1 MKLVTFSTHTAYGA
15 VQRIGAL
22 HGDNLIDLNSGL
34 VAMLEEQGETERAQA
49 VADVLIPCDMK
60 QFLQGGKLSMNKA
73 LEAMHYVQARYDGTT
88 PITTSGNQC
97 MVFAL
102 SEVTLLA
109 PVTQPTSIRDTIS
122 FETHA
127 KNFEKRTGKPIPEL
141 WYQQP
146 LYYKGNPHTVQG
158 NNAIIPWPNYTEKLD
173 YELEFGIYIGKTG
186 SNIPVNEAKEY
197 IAGYT
202 IFNDISARD
211 VLQQEVTMLLGPAK
225 GKDMDGGNI
234 MGPCLVTPDEL
245 DSSNLA
251 MVARINGEVWSQ
263 GNTSDMY
270 WSFEQIIAHVSQSET
285 LHPGDFIGSG
295 TIAFGCGDELERW
308 IQPGDVI
315 ELDVEGIGV
324 LRSVVG
330 ERD

>member
-1 MKLVTFSTHTAYGA
+1 MKLVTFSTQTEYGT
-15 VQRIGAL
+15 VERIGAL
-22 HGDNLIDLNSGL
+22 HGDSVIDLNSAV
-34 VAMLEEQGETERAQA
+34 VAMLEEQGETERAQE
-49 VADVLIPCDMK
+49 VADAIIPCDMQK
-60 QFLQGGKLSMNKA
+60 FLQGGKLSMNKA
-73 LEAMHYVQARYDGTT
+73 QDAMYFAQARYDGST
-88 PITTSGNQC
+88 PITTNNNQYI
-97 MVFAL
+97 VFDL
-102 SEVTLLA
+102 SKVTLLA
-109 PVTQPTSIRDTIS
+109 PLTKPTSIRDTIS

-158 NNAIIPWPNYTEKLD
+158 HGAVVPWPSYTEKLD

-186 SNIPVNEAKEY
+186 TNIPVEEAKDY

-234 MGPCLVTPDEL
+234 MGPCLVTPDEI
-245 DSSNLA
+245 DVSNLN

-308 IQPGDVI
+308 IQPGDTI

-330 ERD
+330 ERN

>member
-1 MKLVTFSTHTAYGA
+1 MKLVTFSIDTIIGTST
-15 VQRIGAL
+15 RIGAL
-22 HGDNLIDLNSGL
+22 IDNAVIDLNAAFA
-34 VAMLEEQGETERAQA
+34 AMLNYTGETGRPQA
-49 VADVLIPCDMK
+49 IADAIVPADMLA
-60 QFLQGGKLSMNKA
+60 FLQGGKLSMHRAIEA
-73 LEAMHYVQARYDGTT
+73 LQ
-88 PITTSGNQC
+88 
-97 MVFAL
+97 FAL
-102 SEVTLLA
+102 SHPELDEGTSQIRFALSTIKLLA
-109 PVTQPTSIRDTIS
+109 PVLNPPSIRDTIS

-146 LYYKGNPHTVQG
+146 LYYKGNTQTIQG
-158 NNAIIPWPNYTEKLD
+158 QDAIIPWPSYTNKLD

-186 SNIPVNEAKEY
+186 TNIPASEAKDY

-225 GKDMDGGNI
+225 GKDMNGGNI

-245 DSSNLA
+245 DPSNLA
-251 MVARINGEVWSQ
+251 MTAKINGETWST

-270 WSFEQIIAHVSQSET
+270 WSFEKIIEHVSQSET

-308 IQPGDVI
+308 LQPGDVI
-315 ELDVEGIGV
+315 ELEVEGIGV
-324 LRSVVG
+324 LRSTVG
-330 ERD
+330 EKR